1 MVSLEAG
8 NRENAAMDESSSE
21 KRTGLIVLFLIVV
34 VIAGAWFLVQRSGAL
49 EAVDETV
56 DVFVPDAAEMER
68 RTSAIDEARR
78 LTEVLNSR

>member
-1 MVSLEAG
+1 
-8 NRENAAMDESSSE
+8 MDQSSSE
-21 KRTGLIVLFLIVV
+21 KRTGLIILFLIAV
-34 VIAGAWFLVQRSGAL
+34 VIAGAWFFVQRSGAL

-56 DVFVPDAAEMER
+56 DVFVPDAAEMDR